1 MIRRLVLT
9 ALLLAAAQPLFAGQ
23 VTKKYDFA
31 PSGGI
36 QDVNVEVDK
45 VNVNSIVFKLDPQG
59 LSAILSTKA
68 GDAGARVRVDN
79 NGYANVEVGIAIV
92 LFDADGNIVGA
103 GAGGT
108 KVGFLRKGSRDTHQV
123 QFDYVYRNLDKVKS
137 FTITLETQP
146 KVVDKK

>member
-9 ALLLAAAQPLFAGQ
+9 ALLLAAAQPLIAGQ

-146 KVVDKK
+146 KVLEKK

>member
-1 MIRRLVLT
+1 MIRNSFV
-9 ALLLAAAQPLFAGQ
+9 AAIVLLASTPLFAGQ

-79 NGYANVEVGIAIV
+79 NGYADAEVGIAIV
-92 LFDADGNIVGA
+92 LFDADGNIVAA

-123 QFDYVYRNLDKVKS
+123 TFDYVYRNLDKAKS

-146 KVVDKK
+146 KVVEKK